1 MLCEIF
7 CYWNSVVWAGASRES
22 RHQPRGATPRRMHGG
37 LLIIDHTRKEA
48 GQSTERLCP
57 SNQRYMESRSS
68 LKTVQHG
75 ESAKPGSAKPSCYY
89 GYCSSR
95 CSGSRAKPPRRQNP
109 SAVWGAATVLRK
121 RGWGNGQGRGGDRGL
136 LLYGSACRR
145 PQAANQGPA
154 FHNI

>member
-22 RHQPRGATPRRMHGG
+22 RHQPRGATPHRMHGG

-121 RGWGNGQGRGGDRGL
+121 RGWGNGQGRGRGGL

-145 PQAANQGPA
+145 PQAANHGPA